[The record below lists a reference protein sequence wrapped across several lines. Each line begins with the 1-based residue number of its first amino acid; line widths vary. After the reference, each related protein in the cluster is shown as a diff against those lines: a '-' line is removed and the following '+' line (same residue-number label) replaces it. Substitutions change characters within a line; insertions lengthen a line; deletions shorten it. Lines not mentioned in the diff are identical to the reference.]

1 MPYLFLGF
9 SLLIAILLIVSIGIF
24 YEYYD
29 KINFKTKK
37 RLDKML
43 KLIYFAPIIVLCI
56 ITALTFAYFKSKGY
70 IRLSHAWLVVNFWMC
85 SVIFYYVTIL
95 IAKIKKTI
103 IIVSFIGMV
112 ISVVIAIAL
121 TPLSNYES
129 VFKNTNL
136 IIPNLFGL
144 IMLTICYY
152 TNNKLLTKETKS

>member
-29 KINFKTKK
+29 KVNLKIKK

-43 KLIYFAPIIVLCI
+43 KLIYLAPIIVLCI
-56 ITALTFAYFKSKGY
+56 IIVLIFAYFKSKGY

-103 IIVSFIGMV
+103 IIVPLIGMV
-112 ISVVIAIAL
+112 MSVVIAI
-121 TPLSNYES
+121 SNYES